1 MCAKKHIVIPALI
14 LCSLTV
20 LAQKDSLHDPQNIR
34 VVTTREPFYPN
45 GEHALYN
52 EILYGISYSAESK
65 KKYIEG
71 EVTLSF
77 DVLADSTISNCIIIS
92 DVGYGVGEEVKKYVQ
107 KLKFAPAIQFGVPV
121 KMNVMWNFPV
131 KAH

>member
-1 MCAKKHIVIPALI
+1 MKTLVVVLALI
-14 LCSLTV
+14 FFSSTIF
-20 LAQKDSLHDPQNIR
+20 AQKDSLHDPQNIK
-34 VVTTREPFYPN
+34 VITTREPFYPK
-45 GEHALYN
+45 GEQALYT
-52 EILYGISYSAESK
+52 EVLYGIKYSEESK

-77 DVLADSTISNCIIIS
+77 DVLADSTVSNCILIS

-107 KLKFAPAIQFGVPV
+107 QLKFAPAIQLGVPV